1 MGGNALK
8 KTTTR
13 RYSAKEYL
21 ALRNQVIRKLQPL
34 LPDCAMDDIKHYR
47 QKPDFGDLDILIE
60 DKDTKN
66 RLINRLSDISEIS
79 ELVTH
84 HENSP
89 VWSAGWGDFQVDLI
103 FAEPNYYDFTSRYFA
118 YNDLGNLIGRVA
130 HHMGFKFGSK
140 GLIYVL
146 MDGDFKIGEITVTLD
161 FEDALTFLGFGNKAH
176 SEHQEGFDTLEE
188 MFEYISESY
197 YFEPN
202 FYRLETRSNSASAR
216 DRKRPI
222 YQAFLRHI
230 EGMLSFSNTLD
241 KDEHLHRA
249 FAFFASFKGDHD
261 NLLLSHEISL
271 IFKARFNGEMV
282 SRITGLKH
290 IELGRLMEKLRAGF
304 ADKLALQQWVLN
316 NSDQVIEDWVL
327 KLKNELM
334 QLSCQE

>member
-8 KTTTR
+8 KTATR

-21 ALRNQVIRKLQPL
+21 ALRKQVIRELQPL
-34 LPDCAMDDIKHYR
+34 LPDCTMDDIKYYR
-47 QKPDFGDLDILIE
+47 QKSDFGDLDVLIE

-66 RLINRLSDISEIS
+66 RLIDRLSDISELS

-89 VWSAGWGDFQVDLI
+89 VWSVGWGDFQVDLI
-103 FAEPNYYDFTSRYFA
+103 FAEPKHYDFTSRYFA

-130 HHMGFKFGSK
+130 YHMGFKFGQK
-140 GLIYVL
+140 GLVYVL
-146 MDGDFKIGEITVTLD
+146 RDGDFKIGEITVTLD
-161 FEDALTFLGFGNKAH
+161 FEEALTFLGFDSKA
-176 SEHQEGFDTLEE
+176 HQEGFDTLEE

-197 YFEPN
+197 YFTPN
-202 FYRLETRSNSASAR
+202 LYRLEARSNSASAR
-216 DRKRPI
+216 DRKRPS

-230 EGMLSFSNTLD
+230 EGMLAFKDTLD

-261 NLLLSHEISL
+261 NLLLSHELSL

-282 SRITGLKH
+282 SRLTGLKH
-290 IELGRLMEKLRAGF
+290 IELGRLMEQLRADF
-304 ADKLALQQWVLN
+304 ADKLTLQEWVLN

-327 KLKNELM
+327 ETKNKLM
-334 QLSCQE
+334 